1 MQQKTITVLI
11 DENGNSSIDLEGF
24 GGQGCEKVLND
35 FRGGDQAKFEG
46 RKPTYY
52 ASPNVAQDKLRSGGQ

>member
-1 MQQKTITVLI
+1 MQQKTVTVVI
-11 DENGNSSIDLEGF
+11 DENGDSSIDLDGF

-35 FRGGDQAKFEG
+35 FRGQDRTKVER

-52 ASPNVAQDKLRSGGQ
+52 ACPNVAQDKLRRGGQ

>member
-1 MQQKTITVLI
+1 MQQKMVTVLI

-24 GGQGCEKVLND
+24 GGHGCEKVLND
-35 FRGGDQAKFEG
+35 FRGQDRANFER

-52 ASPNVAQDKLRSGGQ
+52 ASTNVAQDKLRSSGQ